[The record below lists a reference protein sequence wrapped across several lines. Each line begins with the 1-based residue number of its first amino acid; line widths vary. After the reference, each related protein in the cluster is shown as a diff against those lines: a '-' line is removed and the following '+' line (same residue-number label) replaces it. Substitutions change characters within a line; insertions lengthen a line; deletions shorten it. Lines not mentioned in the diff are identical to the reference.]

1 MRNWYSLHQGFYPLQ
16 LLLRRTL
23 PMRNWYNMQ
32 LRQWD
37 HQKLQVSDITYE
49 ELIRLCQIF
58 LMLSSWRRTLP
69 MRNWYDIK
77 LSTANIFAVDTFWS
91 RTLPMRNWYEIESK
105 INSVTGRSDITYEEL
120 IPNHGQCWTHH
131 VLNLLSDITYEEL
144 IQSSTVYSEVNE
156 ASSDIT
162 YEELIPIIT
171 DILSPFLLS
180 DITYEE
186 LIHHL
191 MMVYSS
197 LLQLLQ
203 SDITYEELIHFRQ
216 QQSHLPETLKK
227 SRRTLPMRNW
237 YGSECVKFF

>member
-1 MRNWYSLHQGFYPLQ
+1 MHLLHLMAESLSQLHQ
-16 LLLRRTL
+16 
-23 PMRNWYNMQ
+23 
-32 LRQWD
+32 
-37 HQKLQVSDITYE
+37 
-49 ELIRLCQIF
+49 
-58 LMLSSWRRTLP
+58 
-69 MRNWYDIK
+69 
-77 LSTANIFAVDTFWS
+77 
-91 RTLPMRNWYEIESK
+91 
-105 INSVTGRSDITYEEL
+105 
-120 IPNHGQCWTHH
+120 
-131 VLNLLSDITYEEL
+131 
-144 IQSSTVYSEVNE
+144 
-156 ASSDIT
+156 SDIT

-227 SRRTLPMRNW
+227 SRRTLPMRN
-237 YGSECVKFF
+237 

>member
-1 MRNWYSLHQGFYPLQ
+1 MSNFFNVKQ
-16 LLLRRTL
+16 LT
-23 PMRNWYNMQ
+23 
-32 LRQWD
+32 
-37 HQKLQVSDITYE
+37 SDITYE
-49 ELIRLCQIF
+49 ELIRYKALHGKHIC
-58 LMLSSWRRTLP
+58 RRYLL
-69 MRNWYDIK
+69 K
-77 LSTANIFAVDTFWS
+77 
-91 RTLPMRNWYEIESK
+91 
-105 INSVTGRSDITYEEL
+105 SDITYEEL

-131 VLNLLSDITYEEL
+131 VLNLL
-144 IQSSTVYSEVNE
+144 
-156 ASSDIT
+156 SDIT

-227 SRRTLPMRNW
+227 SRRTLPMRN
-237 YGSECVKFF
+237 

>member
-1 MRNWYSLHQGFYPLQ
+1 MSNDFVKLKHVGHYLWGIDTVFIKDFILSNFYCVGHYLWGIDTPLAEENHFRSMSH
-16 LLLRRTL
+16 LAGRTL

-37 HQKLQVSDITYE
+37 HQKLQV
-49 ELIRLCQIF
+49 
-58 LMLSSWRRTLP
+58 
-69 MRNWYDIK
+69 
-77 LSTANIFAVDTFWS
+77 
-91 RTLPMRNWYEIESK
+91 
-105 INSVTGRSDITYEEL
+105 
-120 IPNHGQCWTHH
+120 
-131 VLNLLSDITYEEL
+131 
-144 IQSSTVYSEVNE
+144 
-156 ASSDIT
+156 
-162 YEELIPIIT
+162 
-171 DILSPFLLS
+171 S

-237 YGSECVKFF
+237 YTPVCIAKFAVQYMHRLSDITYEELIQTWKSNT

>member
-1 MRNWYSLHQGFYPLQ
+1 
-16 LLLRRTL
+16 
-23 PMRNWYNMQ
+23 
-32 LRQWD
+32 
-37 HQKLQVSDITYE
+37 
-49 ELIRLCQIF
+49 
-58 LMLSSWRRTLP
+58 

-120 IPNHGQCWTHH
+120 I
-131 VLNLLSDITYEEL
+131 
-144 IQSSTVYSEVNE
+144 QSSTVYSEVNE
-156 ASSDIT
+156 ASSDITYEELIHSFCFVMVCKDQSDIT

>member
-1 MRNWYSLHQGFYPLQ
+1 
-16 LLLRRTL
+16 
-23 PMRNWYNMQ
+23 
-32 LRQWD
+32 
-37 HQKLQVSDITYE
+37 
-49 ELIRLCQIF
+49 
-58 LMLSSWRRTLP
+58 

-162 YEELIPIIT
+162 YEELIHSFCFVMVCKDQSDITYEELIPIIT